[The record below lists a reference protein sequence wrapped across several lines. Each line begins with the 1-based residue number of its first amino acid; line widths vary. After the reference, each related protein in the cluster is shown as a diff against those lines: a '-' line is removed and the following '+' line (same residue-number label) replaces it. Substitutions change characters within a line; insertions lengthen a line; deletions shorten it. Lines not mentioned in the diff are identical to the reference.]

1 MTQSLAINGTSIKRP
16 TTPMTILHYNITKS
30 SRSASGLMSM
40 DLIAKK
46 RKFEFSYDSISGP
59 ELATILSLIDSN
71 AMFFTFTFV
80 DNNVAGSATVYTGD
94 IQYIPYRTG
103 AMWYYKDAK
112 FDLIER

>member
-1 MTQSLAINGTSIKRP
+1 MTQALAINGTSIKRP

-30 SRSASGLMSM
+30 SRSSSGLMSM

-46 RKFEFSYDSISGP
+46 RKFEFSYDSLTGP
-59 ELATILSLIDSN
+59 ELSTILSLIDTDT
-71 AMFFTFTFV
+71 MFFTFTYI
-80 DNNVAGSATVYTGD
+80 DNNVSKSAEVYVGD

-103 AMWYYKDAK
+103 SVWVYRDVK